1 MELTDSPE
9 TLAVWPWKFRLV
21 STFTLERDTLHHTLT
36 VENTDSEPFSFGI
49 GFHPAFAVPFDS
61 AHKATDYELRFDEM
75 ESPLCLETAPK
86 GLVNGKCY
94 YLGRN
99 IRAIPI
105 EAGMF
110 DNDSHCMVNLTS
122 KTLGLYEKG
131 TGRGVVCAIRD
142 FPYCLIW
149 SKPGMP
155 KFVCIEPWNSLPS
168 SEAGGYR
175 WEEKPAA
182 GKKVR
187 RTDHFPWIS
196 VVLLAV
202 IVLCCLFAEVLMT
215 KNPTFMDLAN
225 YNKAPN
231 GEFLFGTDTM
241 GRDIFSGIWYGG
253 RISITIGFFA
263 TVISTAIAV
272 VYGSISGIAPAWLDT
287 LLMRFTEIFLSVPSL
302 LLVLFF
308 QAILGDANVVSL
320 SIVIGVTS
328 WASIAKVIR
337 TEVRQ
342 IRSSEYVVA
351 SKCMGGSFFHIL
363 GKHLAPNFIASIMFM
378 VVMNVRGAIGTESTL
393 SFMGMGLPL
402 EIISWGSMLS
412 LAEKALMTKSWWIII
427 IPGAF
432 LVTLLMCLT
441 NVGNYLRRNANRK
454 ESNL

>member
-1 MELTDSPE
+1 M
-9 TLAVWPWKFRLV
+9 
-21 STFTLERDTLHHTLT
+21 
-36 VENTDSEPFSFGI
+36 
-49 GFHPAFAVPFDS
+49 
-61 AHKATDYELRFDEM
+61 
-75 ESPLCLETAPK
+75 
-86 GLVNGKCY
+86 
-94 YLGRN
+94 
-99 IRAIPI
+99 
-105 EAGMF
+105 
-110 DNDSHCMVNLTS
+110 
-122 KTLGLYEKG
+122 
-131 TGRGVVCAIRD
+131 
-142 FPYCLIW
+142 
-149 SKPGMP
+149 
-155 KFVCIEPWNSLPS
+155 
-168 SEAGGYR
+168 
-175 WEEKPAA
+175 
-182 GKKVR
+182 
-187 RTDHFPWIS
+187 
-196 VVLLAV
+196 LLAV

-308 QAILGDANVVSL
+308 QAIFGDANVVSL

-412 LAEKALMTKSWWIII
+412 LAEKALMTKSWWIIT